1 MQNYDDTKIRLA
13 RKKLKG
19 KKIATQSSNYVIEV
33 HLRKPQQPNWE
44 HKEVLVL
51 INAIK
56 DEHIVRLDQM
66 DPRQFETYVTKWKI
80 IS

>member
-1 MQNYDDTKIRLA
+1 MQNYDDTETRLA
-13 RKKLKG
+13 RKKFKG

-33 HLRKPQQPNWE
+33 HLKKPKQPNWE

-51 INAIK
+51 INAIE
-56 DEHIVRLDQM
+56 DEHITRLDQL
-66 DPRQFETYVTKWKI
+66 DPKQFETSMTKWKI

>member
-1 MQNYDDTKIRLA
+1 MQNCDEPKTRLA
-13 RKKLKG
+13 RKKFKG
-19 KKIATQSSNYVIEV
+19 KKIATQSSNYVIEF

-56 DEHIVRLDQM
+56 D
-66 DPRQFETYVTKWKI
+66 
-80 IS
+80 

>member
-1 MQNYDDTKIRLA
+1 MQNYDDIETRLA
-13 RKKLKG
+13 RKKFKG
-19 KKIATQSSNYVIEV
+19 KKIVTQSSNYVIEV

-51 INAIK
+51 INGIK
-56 DEHIVRLDQM
+56 DEHIVGLDQV
-66 DPRQFETYVTKWKI
+66 DPKQFETSMTKWKI

>member
-1 MQNYDDTKIRLA
+1 MQKYDDIETRLV
-13 RKKLKG
+13 RKNFKG
-19 KKIATQSSNYVIEV
+19 KKIATQSFNYVIEV
-33 HLRKPQQPNWE
+33 HLRTPQQPYWE

-51 INAIK
+51 INGIK
-56 DEHIVRLDQM
+56 DEHIVGLDQV